1 MVDMAAIH
9 IRDVPE
15 TVVVAL
21 RERADRHG
29 HSMQQELRDILTD
42 AANERPETEA
52 VRPVRLVTVRTGG
65 RSTWRREEIYGDQG
79 R

>member
-1 MVDMAAIH
+1 MGSVAAIH
-9 IRDVPE
+9 IRDVPDA
-15 TVVVAL
+15 VVAAL

-29 HSMQQELRDILTD
+29 HSMQQELRDILTA
-42 AANERPETEA
+42 AANGPPETKP
-52 VRPVRLVTVRTGG
+52 VRPVHLITVRTEG

>member
-1 MVDMAAIH
+1 MAAIH

-15 TVVVAL
+15 TVVAAL

-29 HSMQQELRDILTD
+29 RAMQHELRQIL
-42 AANERPETEA
+42 AAAAAEPVPARSA
-52 VRPVRLVTVRTGG
+52 ASVRLVTVRTDG
-65 RSTWRREEIYGDQG
+65 RSSWRREEIYGDQG